1 MAVRPRT
8 QPVGRQGENLGP
20 LHIERGVAISEQTV
34 VVGLVAAPG
43 TPTDVTAGLLADL
56 PGRTSRAL
64 PGVRWDFR
72 FVADRLVPGPSDL
85 TEVIVTARKR
95 LLDEGWH
102 LAVVITDL
110 PLQTAKRPV
119 VAHASASHGV
129 AVLSAPALGPLGL
142 KRRTP
147 DTIVRL
153 VSALLG
159 DGEARSPG
167 ADRPALSRRAWEL
180 GARIRPDAHGVALL
194 TGVVTGNLRLLFG
207 MLRANRPWRLA
218 LHLSRALVGALA
230 TGLIALLTSDIWLL
244 ADGLG
249 WIRLLLLAIGSIVAV
264 VLTIIIGGR
273 LWERAPPGSTAK
285 EQVAL
290 FNIVTLA
297 TVVIGVVVFYLALY
311 VLIVLSAAI
320 ALPDSILASSL
331 GKPVGGDVRWSLAWL
346 VTSLAMVG
354 GALGAGLESD
364 QSVHEAAYRYQPDP
378 EISHIEGGPGSKS

>member
-1 MAVRPRT
+1 MT
-8 QPVGRQGENLGP
+8 TE
-20 LHIERGVAISEQTV
+20 
-34 VVGLVAAPG
+34 
-43 TPTDVTAGLLADL
+43 LLADL
-56 PGRTSRAL
+56 PSRISRQL
-64 PGVRWDFR
+64 PGVRWEVR

-142 KRRTP
+142 KRRTS

-159 DGEARSPG
+159 DGAMLSP
-167 ADRPALSRRAWEL
+167 ADDRPAVSRRAREL
-180 GARIRPDAHGVALL
+180 GARTRPDAHGVALL
-194 TGVVTGNLRLLFG
+194 TGVVAGNLRLLFG
-207 MLRANRPWRLA
+207 MLHANRPWRLA

-249 WIRLLLLAIGSIVAV
+249 GIRLLLLAIGSVVAV
-264 VLTIIIGGR
+264 VLSIVIGGR
-273 LWERAPPGSTAK
+273 LWERAPPESSAK

-297 TVVIGVVVFYLALY
+297 TVVIGVVAFYLSLY
-311 VLIVLSAAI
+311 VLFVLSAAI
-320 ALPDSILASSL
+320 ALPDTILASSL
-331 GKPVGGDVRWSLAWL
+331 GKPVGGHVRWSLAWL
-346 VTSLAMVG
+346 ITSVAMVG

-364 QSVHEAAYRYQPDP
+364 ESVHEAAYRYQPDP
-378 EISHIEGGPGSKS
+378 GISPAQH